1 MVKSSRQNRRSKGSN
16 IVPLVIIGAG
26 LVLVAIV
33 LTVYLAQD
41 KNDALASSGEG
52 TTLANGMPSAIPVE
66 VEYAA
71 PELSLRTVS
80 GERQSLADYRGKVVL
95 VNNWATWCPP
105 CTAEMP
111 ELQAYYESRADDGLV
126 IIAVEAGEPA
136 AEVAAFVEQTGLT
149 FPVWLDPWQDSIR
162 AFRAP
167 SLPNSFV
174 IDETGTVR
182 LAWTGA
188 ISHGMLEKYVTPLL
202 RD

>member
-1 MVKSSRQNRRSKGSN
+1 MGKSSRQKRAPKRSN

-33 LTVYLAQD
+33 LTVYLAED
-41 KNDALASSGEG
+41 KSDARASTGEG
-52 TTLANGMPSAIPVE
+52 TTLANGMPSAIPAE
-66 VEYAA
+66 VEFAA

-80 GERQSLADYRGKVVL
+80 GERQSLEDYRGKVVL

-111 ELQAYYESRADDGLV
+111 ELQAFYESRADDGLV
-126 IIAVEAGEPA
+126 IIAVEAGEPT
-136 AEVAAFVEQTGLT
+136 AEVSAFVEQNGLT

-174 IDETGTVR
+174 IDEDGIVR

-188 ISHGMLEKYVTPLL
+188 ISQGMLERYVTPLL
-202 RD
+202 TD